1 MSNELVKGG
10 RYQIPPQGGGK
21 PVPMTRVTNVAKA
34 LSDTEGLMK
43 WAERMVAI
51 GMARRPD
58 LVATAASLD
67 PVADKSAL
75 GDIARFAKRSA
86 GDKVAAELGTAIHA
100 ATEAADL
107 GEEVP
112 AEFAER
118 VTEYQRALAAAGI
131 QIDAALIEVVLVL
144 EDRKVAGTTDRL
156 VTMGEPEHI
165 VFDLK
170 TGADVAYKQ
179 LEHCLQ
185 LTAYSR
191 ATSIFDP
198 ETGKH
203 RPMPKVNQERGII
216 CHLPASGGPCTL
228 YWIELRP
235 DLLDLALNVREL
247 RRTKFQTAFDVP
259 EVTNSGRATADL
271 LVEAFPGTVV
281 DGPETEA
288 LVERRRQRLL
298 ASLPADVKDK
308 WQAQLHGIR
317 GPKAAD
323 TWTNEQMDAIER
335 AFELP
340 WTDEPA
346 APAVA
351 TETNAD
357 VVTLRPR
364 PADDLGKKADANEL
378 KALRERARRQ
388 SNGVKAWVKGWNE
401 EAIAEGT
408 AWKMSTGPNVSL
420 WSYQCSRAGLY
431 LARIVE
437 RAESPE
443 SGLELVRRI
452 LATVLGEI
460 AVAEGV
466 TIGGLVGAC
475 SVDEATR
482 LADLATELNTKQIEV
497 AS

>member
-1 MSNELVKGG
+1 MSNELVRNG
-10 RYQIPPQGGGK
+10 RYQIIPDGGGK
-21 PVPMTRVTNVAKA
+21 PVAMTRVTNVAKV

-58 LVATAASLD
+58 LVSTAATLD

-118 VTEYQRALAAAGI
+118 VAEYQRALTAHGI
-131 QIDAALIEVVLVL
+131 TIDPAFVEVVLVL
-144 EDRKVAGTTDRL
+144 QDRLVAGTTDRL
-156 VTMGEPEHI
+156 ITMGEPEHV

-191 ATSIFDP
+191 ATSIYDP

-216 CHLPASGGPCTL
+216 CHLPASGGPCEL

-259 EVTNSGRATADL
+259 AVTNTAPTADL

-281 DGPETEA
+281 DEQETEA
-288 LVERRRQRLL
+288 LLERRRQRLL
-298 ASLPADVKDK
+298 AALPADVKAK
-308 WQAQLHGIR
+308 WQAELPGIR
-317 GPKAAD
+317 GPKAAE
-323 TWTNEQMDAIER
+323 TWTVEQMDAIER

-351 TETNAD
+351 PETTAD
-357 VVTLRPR
+357 VVPLRPR
-364 PADDLGKKADANEL
+364 PAAELGKKADVDEL
-378 KALRERARRQ
+378 KSLRERARRQ
-388 SNGVKAWVKGWNE
+388 SNGVKAWVKGWND

-460 AVAEGV
+460 AVADGV
-466 TIGGLVGAC
+466 TIGGLIGAC
-475 SVDEATR
+475 SVEEATR
-482 LADLATELNTKQIEV
+482 LADLAIELNTKQIEV